1 MAGHSKWANI
11 KHKKDRNDAAKSNVF
26 AKMSRLITTAV
37 QEGGGIGDPEKNVK
51 LRLAVERARTF
62 NMPKD
67 NIARAIDKGMG
78 NSSAQMHELV
88 YEAFGSSGSAMII
101 TAITD
106 KSTRTVSDI
115 KSILDKNG
123 GKFASPGAVAH
134 LFSQCGYIELD
145 RQVFGEEQMY
155 DVFDALEGIDIE
167 ELDDV
172 YSMYIPFQN
181 VGKVASVIGSVAGD
195 SQVKVL
201 DVVYRPHSPIEVSVD
216 EYTKVEHLMR
226 VLDDNDD
233 VQNVYV
239 NVYTSSDQ

>member
-11 KHKKDRNDAAKSNVF
+11 KHKKEAKDAARSNIF

-51 LRLAVERARTF
+51 LRLAVERARSF

-78 NSSAQMHELV
+78 NNSAQMHELV
-88 YEAFGSSGSAMII
+88 YEAFGPSGSAMII

-115 KSILDKNG
+115 KSMLDKNG
-123 GKFASPGAVAH
+123 GKMATPGAVGH
-134 LFSQCGYIELD
+134 MFVQCGYVELEKSSIT
-145 RQVFGEEQMY
+145 EEQLY
-155 DVFDALEGIDIE
+155 AVFDELEGLDLE
-167 ELDDV
+167 EGESS

-181 VGKVASVIGSVAGD
+181 IGKINAVLGSQAGITGA
-195 SQVKVL
+195 KRMEIL
-201 DVVYRPHSPIEVSVD
+201 YKPNSPIEVSVD
-216 EYTKVEHLMR
+216 EYTKVEHLMD
-226 VLDDNDD
+226 VLENNDD
-233 VQNVYV
+233 VQSVFV
-239 NVYTSSDQ
+239 NVYTSDEQ

>member
-11 KHKKDRNDAAKSNVF
+11 KHKKDRNDAAKSNIF

-67 NIARAIDKGMG
+67 TIARAIDKGMG
-78 NSSAQMHELV
+78 NSSAQMHEMV
-88 YEAFGSSGSAMII
+88 YEAFGPSGSAMII

-106 KSTRTVSDI
+106 KPTRTVSDI

-123 GKFASPGAVAH
+123 GKFATPGAVAH
-134 LFSQCGYIELD
+134 LFSLCGYVEFAKDTLT
-145 RQVFGEEQMY
+145 EEQMY
-155 DVFDALEGIDIE
+155 DIFDVLDGMDIE
-167 ELDDV
+167 ETDDV
-172 YSMYIPFQN
+172 YSMYVSFQN
-181 VGKVASVIGSVAGD
+181 VGKTASVVGSVTGNMNEAT
-195 SQVKVL
+195 L
-201 DVVYRPHSPIEVSVD
+201 DVLYRPVSPIEVSVQ
-216 EYTKVEHLMR
+216 EYTKVEQIVDALEN
-226 VLDDNDD
+226 NDD

-239 NVYTSSDQ
+239 NVYPSSQQ